1 MINGHGDDIYR
12 YKDIRINFSSN
23 VYNGFDHEDL
33 FCHLADQL
41 DHVSNYPEPTPAQ
54 LEKNLALFWGLQADE
69 LMVTNGATEAIYLIA
84 QTFRRKHSAVLMP
97 TFSEYVDACR
107 LHEHQ
112 LTNIYQLEQIH
123 VGFQIVWLCNPNNPT
138 GAVTN
143 KETLV
148 QCICEHPNTLFVVDA
163 SYAEYTDQPLISSAE
178 GCLMPNVLMLHSMT
192 KDYGLPGLRLGYVTG
207 SASLLEDVRRQ
218 RMPWSVNQV
227 AIDAA
232 NYILSHQ
239 DEYTINLAE
248 LMAERERVAQQLS
261 QLGGVQVWPSD
272 SHILLCRL
280 TIGKASALKDFLAQE
295 YGILIRDASNF
306 AGLDSS
312 YFRIAVQTPAENN
325 ELIQRIAE
333 WIAQ

>member
-23 VYNGFDHEDL
+23 VYNDFDHEDL
-33 FCHLADQL
+33 FCHLADRL
-41 DHVSNYPEPTPAQ
+41 DCVKNYPEPAPVQ
-54 LEKNLALFWGLQADE
+54 LEKHLALSLGLQPDE

-84 QTFRRKHSAVLMP
+84 QTFRRKHSAILMP
-97 TFSEYVDACR
+97 TFSEYADASR

-112 LTNIYQLEQIH
+112 VTNIYQLEQIH
-123 VGFQIVWLCNPNNPT
+123 VGFQMVWLCNPNNPT
-138 GAVTN
+138 GAVMD
-143 KETLV
+143 KEALV
-148 QCICEHPNTLFVVDA
+148 QSICQHPNTLFIIDA
-163 SYAEYTDQPLISSAE
+163 SYAKYTDHPLLLPSE
-178 GCLMPNVLMLHSMT
+178 GCEMSNVLMLHSMT
-192 KDYGLPGLRLGYVTG
+192 KEYGLPGLRLGYVTG
-207 SASLLEDVRRQ
+207 PASLLEDVRRQ
-218 RMPWSVNQV
+218 RMPWSVNQI

-232 NYILSHQ
+232 NYLLVHQ
-239 DEYTINLAE
+239 DEFTIDLAS

-261 QLGGVQVWPSD
+261 QLGGLQVWPSD

-280 TIGKASALKDFLAQE
+280 TIGKASALKDYLAQE

-312 YFRIAVQTPAENN
+312 YFRIAVQSRAEND
-325 ELIQRIAE
+325 ELIQRISE

>member
-33 FCHLADQL
+33 FCHLANQL
-41 DHVSNYPEPTPAQ
+41 DHVSNYPEPTPTQ
-54 LEKNLALFWGLQADE
+54 LEKNLALFMGLQADE

-163 SYAEYTDQPLISSAE
+163 SYA
-178 GCLMPNVLMLHSMT
+178 
-192 KDYGLPGLRLGYVTG
+192 
-207 SASLLEDVRRQ
+207 
-218 RMPWSVNQV
+218 
-227 AIDAA
+227 DAA
-232 NYILSHQ
+232 NYLLSHQ